1 MRRPP
6 ARASAIVAWLASG
19 LALAAL
25 AACPAP
31 ARPPHPVDTCAA
43 TCAAKAGAACSEAE
57 CARGCELVLDRV
69 VERQAEGIVACVAR
83 SRRRCTDAA
92 WAECAA
98 LVGPHADGGPPPLPP
113 PDDFE

>member
-1 MRRPP
+1 
-6 ARASAIVAWLASG
+6 
-19 LALAAL
+19 
-25 AACPAP
+25 
-31 ARPPHPVDTCAA
+31 PHPVDTCAA